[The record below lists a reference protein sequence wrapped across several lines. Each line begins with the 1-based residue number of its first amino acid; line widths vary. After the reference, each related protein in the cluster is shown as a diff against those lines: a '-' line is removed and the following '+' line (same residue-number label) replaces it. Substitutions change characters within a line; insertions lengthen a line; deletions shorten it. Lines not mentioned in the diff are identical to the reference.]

1 MSKTL
6 KIVTC
11 KRTKQELDGTRDPLG
26 ECGGKRRLNKNG
38 KMIKE
43 QSCNKFKK
51 EIKIVLKQ
59 VHPELTISTKAMSI
73 MNSLVVDM
81 FERITAEASQLARR
95 RKCSMIAARDIETAV
110 KLELGGE
117 LAKHAVSAGNKALAT
132 YNAGK

>member
-43 QSCNKFKK
+43 QSSNKFKK

-81 FERITAEASQLARR
+81 FECIAAEASELVRR

-132 YNAGK
+132 YNASK